1 MVLHA
6 LKCLMLAG
14 CLAFGLAGSLMA
26 QDRFA
31 LVIGN
36 QAYEHLTPLKNPE
49 ADAKLVSQS
58 LTDIGFD
65 VEYVVNA
72 TKSDFEA
79 ELLSF
84 SRKITPGAI
93 VILYYA
99 GHGVQSKGEN
109 FLLPVDA
116 DIRQS
121 DDLPLATVSANQML
135 GLFRSSQAEAMIL
148 VLDACR
154 NNPLELNDP
163 VTRAIGGA
171 TRGLALVSGDQIGTL
186 LAFSTSPGEASFDG
200 AGANSPYSLALSG
213 LLKEPGLSI
222 EEVFKQ
228 TRAAV
233 VSATEG
239 QQVPWE
245 NSSLTSSII
254 LNPKT
259 DQPLV
264 TVATACDLAA
274 AHPSDPERLGPS
286 VDFANLDPQ
295 RAIPACEQAV
305 ADYPDEMRFKTLL
318 ARALDKAGRG
328 EEAAALN
335 ETAMQAGSLAAY
347 HNMGNLYRKGL
358 GVPEDLVKAFEL
370 YKYAAERG
378 HPEDQSNVGVMFLN
392 GDGVKQDLGQARYW
406 LEQAASQNWA
416 DAINRLG
423 LMALKGQAGDEDPVR
438 AVALF
443 ERSANLGSR
452 NGMVNLANAF
462 RKGQGVAEDKARALD
477 LYENSA
483 RLGTR
488 AAFVVLGSMYQSGEA
503 GTVDPV
509 KAAFWYTLASREG
522 DADSMQALADIKAT
536 LSAGQI
542 KKLDEM
548 IEDWDTHRFG

>member
-1 MVLHA
+1 MFFHA
-6 LKCLMLAG
+6 LRFVALAG
-14 CLAFGLAGSLMA
+14 CILLGFAGRLAA

-36 QAYEHLTPLKNPE
+36 QAYEHLVPLKNPE

-58 LTDIGFD
+58 LTDIGFEVD
-65 VEYVVNA
+65 YVANA
-72 TKSDFEA
+72 TKSGFEA
-79 ELLSF
+79 ELLAF
-84 SRKITPGAI
+84 SRKITPGSI

-99 GHGVQSKGEN
+99 GHGVQSNGEN

-121 DDLPLATVSANQML
+121 EDLPLATVSANQML

-154 NNPLELNDP
+154 NNPLELSDP
-163 VTRAIGGA
+163 LTRAIGGA

-200 AGANSPYSLALSG
+200 EGVNSPYSAALSG

-222 EEVFKQ
+222 EEVFKR

-233 VSATEG
+233 VTATEG

-259 DQPLV
+259 DQPPV

-274 AHPSDPERLGPS
+274 AHPSDPARVGPS

-295 RAIPACEQAV
+295 RAIPVCEQAV
-305 ADYPDEMRFKTLL
+305 ADFPDEQRFKTLL
-318 ARALDKAGRG
+318 ARAFDKAGRG

-335 ETAMQAGSLAAY
+335 ATAMQAGSLAAY

-358 GVPEDLVKAFEL
+358 GVPQDLGKAFEL

-378 HPEDQSNVGVMFLN
+378 HPEDQSNLGVMLLN
-392 GDGVKQDLGQARYW
+392 GDGVKQDPGQARFW
-406 LEQAASQNWA
+406 LEQAAAQNWA

-452 NGMVNLANAF
+452 NGMVNLANAY
-462 RKGQGVAEDKARALD
+462 RKGQGVAEDKARALE

-488 AAFVVLGSMYQSGEA
+488 AAFIVLGSMYQSGEA

-522 DADSMQALADIKAT
+522 DATAMQALADIKAT
-536 LSAGQI
+536 LSADQVM
-542 KKLDEM
+542 KLEQM

>member
-1 MVLHA
+1 MLFHA
-6 LKCLMLAG
+6 LRVLFFVGVCL
-14 CLAFGLAGSLMA
+14 FGISGHVAA

-36 QAYEHLTPLKNPE
+36 QAYQHLTPLKNPE

-58 LTDIGFD
+58 LTDIGFEVD
-65 VEYVVNA
+65 YVANA
-72 TKSDFEA
+72 TKAGFEA
-79 ELLSF
+79 ELLNF

-93 VILYYA
+93 IILYYA

-116 DIRQS
+116 DIRKS
-121 DDLPLATVSANQML
+121 DDLPLATISANQML
-135 GLFRSSQAEAMIL
+135 DLFRTSQAEATIL

-154 NNPLELNDP
+154 NNPLELNDTL
-163 VTRAIGGA
+163 TRDAGGA

-200 AGANSPYSLALSG
+200 AGANSPYSLALSAI
-213 LLKEPGLSI
+213 LKEPGLSI
-222 EEVFKQ
+222 EEVFKN
-228 TRAAV
+228 TRAQV
-233 VSATEG
+233 VAATDG

-254 LNPKT
+254 LNPEA
-259 DQPLV
+259 DQPPV

-274 AHPSDPERLGPS
+274 AHPSDPDRVGPS
-286 VDFANLDPQ
+286 VEFANLDPQ

-305 ADYPDEMRFKTLL
+305 ADFPDEVRFKTLL

-335 ETAMQAGSLAAY
+335 EAAMQSGSLAAY

-358 GVPEDLVKAFEL
+358 GVPQDLRKAFEL

-378 HPEDQSNVGVMFLN
+378 HPEDQSNVGVMYLN
-392 GDGVKQDLGQARYW
+392 GDGVEQDLEQARYW
-406 LEQAASQNWA
+406 LQQAAAQNWA

-423 LMALKGQAGDEDPVR
+423 LMTLKGQAGNED
-438 AVALF
+438 ATEAFELF

-452 NGMVNLANAF
+452 NGMVNLANAY

-488 AAFVVLGSMYQSGEA
+488 AAFVVLGSMYRSGEA
-503 GTVDPV
+503 GTTDPV

-522 DADSMQALADIKAT
+522 DAESMQALEEIKAT
-536 LSAGQI
+536 LSAEQI
-542 KKLDEM
+542 QELDKL